1 MSDDIKIYVACLA
14 AYNNGYLHGEWI
26 DATQDLNDIQE
37 QVQTMLRNSPV
48 EDAEEYAIHDFEGYG
63 SYRLSEYEGLESAH
77 DLACFIEEHG
87 EVAAELLNH
96 FCDLEEAKKSM
107 EENYRGVYRSVAD
120 FAQELTEETGDIP
133 KHLEFYIDYTR
144 MAYDMEVSGDIF
156 TIEMNHEEVHIFWG
170 Y

>member
-77 DLACFIEEHG
+77 DLACFIEEYG
-87 EVAAELLNH
+87 ELAAELLNH
-96 FCDLEEAKKSM
+96 FSDLDEAKKSM
-107 EENYRGVYRSVAD
+107 EDKYAGCYRSVAD
-120 FAQELTEETGDIP
+120 FAQELTEETSDIP
-133 KHLEFYIDYTR
+133 KHLEPYIDYTR
-144 MAYDMEVSGDIF
+144 MAYDKEVSGDIF